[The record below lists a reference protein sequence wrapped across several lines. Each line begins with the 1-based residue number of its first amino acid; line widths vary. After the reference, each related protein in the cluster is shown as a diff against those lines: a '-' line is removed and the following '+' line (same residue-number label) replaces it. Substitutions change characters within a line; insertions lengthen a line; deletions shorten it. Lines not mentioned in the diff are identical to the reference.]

1 MSDDQHVERMNVV
14 LDLKREADQQLL
26 AVLRGIPNG
35 VRMHV
40 CRLVLMRGL
49 ADLDEGG
56 LGALIA
62 DACRDQV
69 GRGRKSGPKP
79 GSRRKV
85 AARLAVPVVAEQSVT
100 APLDR
105 TAPVVEQDKTAA
117 VTVAAPAPVA
127 APALVREADEDEPPV
142 AESEAPAPTPVPP
155 VPPVAIKPLVAR
167 NNSRLSRLDGF
178 GVGGT

>member
-1 MSDDQHVERMNVV
+1 M
-14 LDLKREADQQLL
+14 
-26 AVLRGIPNG
+26 
-35 VRMHV
+35 
-40 CRLVLMRGL
+40 
-49 ADLDEGG
+49 
-56 LGALIA
+56 
-62 DACRDQV
+62 
-69 GRGRKSGPKP
+69 
-79 GSRRKV
+79 